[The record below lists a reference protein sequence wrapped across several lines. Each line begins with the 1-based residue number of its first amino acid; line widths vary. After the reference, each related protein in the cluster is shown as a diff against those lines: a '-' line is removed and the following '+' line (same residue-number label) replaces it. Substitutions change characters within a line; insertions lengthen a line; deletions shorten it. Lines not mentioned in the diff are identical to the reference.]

1 MKFDAQNYPYASK
14 RSVVYA
20 KNGMVCVGNP
30 TAASAGL
37 QTLLKGGN
45 AIDAAITVAT
55 CQPVVEPTGNGLG
68 SDCFAL
74 IWYKGKLYGINGSG
88 PAPMA
93 ASIAALKERGFDKI
107 PPYGVEPI
115 NVPGAVGAWMEIH
128 KNFGKLPIKT
138 VMEPSINY
146 AENGYP
152 VSPNMSRLWEE
163 ADGFYTKY
171 KDRPEFKG
179 WFDTFEPNGHWLQ
192 PGEVFK
198 NPDMA
203 KSLCLIAETYGD
215 AFYKG
220 ELADKIDAFMQEHNG
235 FLRKSDLEAYKPEW
249 VEPLSVNYRGYDIW
263 ELPPNGHGITVLMAL
278 NILKGYNFTERDTVE
293 TMHKQIE
300 AMKLSF
306 VDTKEYVAEPSYM
319 KVTAEQLLS
328 ERYAADRRALI
339 NDKALEPVVGDPRYS
354 STVYFCTADAEGN
367 MVSMIQSN
375 YRGFGSGIVVPG
387 TSISFNDR
395 AENFSFDETHP
406 NALQGGKRPYHT
418 IIPAFMTK
426 DGQAVSA
433 FGIMGGF
440 MQPQAHVQVA
450 MNMIDFGLNP
460 QQALDAPRW
469 QWIGGKTVEVEQ
481 DTPNHIIRQLQR
493 MGHNVVVQPDPY
505 HMGRGQIIIRDEDGV
520 LCGATE
526 KRTDGQIA
534 CF

>member
-93 ASIAALKERGFDKI
+93 ASIAAMKERSFDKI

-128 KNFGKLPIKT
+128 KKFGKLPIKT

-203 KSLCLIAETYGD
+203 KSLRLIAETYGD

-395 AENFSFDETHP
+395 AENFSFDENHP

>member
-1 MKFDAQNYPYASK
+1 
-14 RSVVYA
+14 
-20 KNGMVCVGNP
+20 
-30 TAASAGL
+30 
-37 QTLLKGGN
+37 
-45 AIDAAITVAT
+45 
-55 CQPVVEPTGNGLG
+55 
-68 SDCFAL
+68 
-74 IWYKGKLYGINGSG
+74 
-88 PAPMA
+88 
-93 ASIAALKERGFDKI
+93 
-107 PPYGVEPI
+107 
-115 NVPGAVGAWMEIH
+115 
-128 KNFGKLPIKT
+128 
-138 VMEPSINY
+138 
-146 AENGYP
+146 
-152 VSPNMSRLWEE
+152 
-163 ADGFYTKY
+163 
-171 KDRPEFKG
+171 
-179 WFDTFEPNGHWLQ
+179 
-192 PGEVFK
+192 
-198 NPDMA
+198 MA
-203 KSLCLIAETYGD
+203 KSLRLIAETYGD

-293 TMHKQIE
+293 SMHKQIE

-306 VDTKEYVAEPSYM
+306 VDTKEYVAEPYYM

-328 ERYAADRRALI
+328 ERYAAYRRALI

-395 AENFSFDETHP
+395 AENFSFDENHP

-469 QWIGGKTVEVEQ
+469 QWIGGTTVEVEQ